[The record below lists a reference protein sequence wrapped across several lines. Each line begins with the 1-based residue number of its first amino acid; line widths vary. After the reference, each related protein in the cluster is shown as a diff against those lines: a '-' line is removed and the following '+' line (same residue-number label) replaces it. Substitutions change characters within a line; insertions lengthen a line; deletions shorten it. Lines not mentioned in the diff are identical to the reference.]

1 MTMQITA
8 EIWIDHRKA
17 VITTVSEEGQTTS
30 EVCTNMDS
38 GFEQSKRVHPT
49 ESREHGLTAPA
60 DKAMGESMK
69 HLNQYYLEVIAAIGD
84 AMTVLIFGPGET
96 KIELG
101 RQLQLVPVEI
111 RIHSMGGRGELTE
124 RQIADRARDHFYN

>member
-1 MTMQITA
+1 MQITA

-30 EVCTNMDS
+30 EVCANLDS
-38 GFEQSKRVHPT
+38 GFDRSVRVHPLN
-49 ESREHGLTAPA
+49 SREQGLTAPA
-60 DKAMGESMK
+60 DKAIGESMD
-69 HLNQYYLEVIAAIGD
+69 HLNQYYLDVIAAIGD
-84 AMTVLIFGPGET
+84 AMTVLIFGPGEA
-96 KIELG
+96 KAELG

-111 RIHSMGGRGELTE
+111 RIHSMGQRGELTE